1 MPRKIDPRTA
11 ARKIL
16 NSPRAR
22 VDHVVRCHE
31 GRVDT
36 VARIVWALPKD
47 GAGPL
52 RVAVYDWGT
61 DGETFTGPQVGA
73 AFGYG
78 YDKAAAA
85 LCGLTVGGEVLGDHC
100 DHHNRPTLSALC
112 AARGW
117 RLLSGTP

>member
-16 NSPRAR
+16 DNPRAR

-47 GAGPL
+47 GAGPI
-52 RVAVYDWGT
+52 RVAVYDWGVN
-61 DGETFTGPQVGA
+61 GETFTGPQIGTA
-73 AFGYG
+73 SGYG

-85 LCGLTVGGEVLGDHC
+85 LAGLTVGGETLGDHC

-117 RLLSGTP
+117 QLLSGTP

>member
-1 MPRKIDPRTA
+1 MARKIDPRTA
-11 ARKIL
+11 ASRIL

-52 RVAVYDWGT
+52 RVAVYDWGA
-61 DGETFTGPQVGA
+61 DGETCTGPQIGCA
-73 AFGYG
+73 RGCG
-78 YDKAAAA
+78 YDKSTAA

-100 DHHNRPTLSALC
+100 DHHNRPTLQALC

-117 RLLSGTP
+117 QLLSGTP

>member
-11 ARKIL
+11 ASRIL

-47 GAGPL
+47 GAGAL
-52 RVAVYDWGT
+52 RVVVYDWGA
-61 DGETFTGPQVGA
+61 DGETYRGPQIGTA
-73 AFGYG
+73 SGYG

-85 LCGLTVGGEVLGDHC
+85 LAGLTVGGEVLGDHG
-100 DHHNRPTLSALC
+100 DTRNRPTLSALC

-117 RLLSGTP
+117 QLLSGTP